1 MKATANGI
9 TTQYELEGPA
19 GAPVVTLS
27 HSLAATLHLWDD
39 QAAALRDRYRVLRY
53 DIRGHGGSSVPP
65 APYTLEQMADDLHGL
80 LRALGI
86 ERTHFVGLSMG
97 GLIGMTMALRHPA
110 AIQSLVLADTT
121 ACYGLERTPMWDD
134 RIAVAQSKGVEAVL
148 DRTMEAWFSAPFRA
162 QRPDVVARVRAM
174 LAPTD
179 PVGYVGA
186 IQAIGYGDLREEI
199 GAIRCPALILIGEE
213 DRGTDITM
221 ARTMLE
227 RIPGSRLEVLPRAAH
242 CSCVEAAEEFNRAL
256 LGFLARVA

>member
-27 HSLAATLHLWDD
+27 HSLAATLHLWDA

-86 ERTHFVGLSMG
+86 ARTHFVGLSMG

-121 ACYGLERTPMWDD
+121 ACYGPERKPMWDD

-162 QRPDVVARVRAM
+162 ERPDVVARVRAM

-199 GAIRCPALILIGEE
+199 RAIRCPALILIGEE

-256 LGFLARVA
+256 LGFLARAA